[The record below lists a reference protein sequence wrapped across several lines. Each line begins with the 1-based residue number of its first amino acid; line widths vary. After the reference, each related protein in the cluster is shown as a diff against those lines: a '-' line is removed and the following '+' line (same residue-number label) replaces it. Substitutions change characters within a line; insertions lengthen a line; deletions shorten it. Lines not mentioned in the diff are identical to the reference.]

1 MLRLVRICLEVDEV
15 KHVKSEKTDIHLETD
30 AGREAFS
37 KHVSLIEYYFVFK
50 TNGAINIKWNKTQW
64 HSLAMIQIVERKWI

>member
-15 KHVKSEKTDIHLETD
+15 KHVKSEKTDLETD

-37 KHVSLIEYYFVFK
+37 SDD
-50 TNGAINIKWNKTQW
+50 
-64 HSLAMIQIVERKWI
+64 